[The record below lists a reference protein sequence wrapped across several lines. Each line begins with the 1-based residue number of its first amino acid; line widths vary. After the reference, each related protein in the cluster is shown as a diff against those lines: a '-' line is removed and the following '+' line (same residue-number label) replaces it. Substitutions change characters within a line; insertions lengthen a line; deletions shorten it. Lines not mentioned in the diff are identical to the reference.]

1 MEIGL
6 MGWLLVILRLPRTGY
21 VLGRAGML
29 AEIAKTGLLPDWARR
44 LFYLINLAIANR
56 QSRHQPG
63 EALCK
68 ALTQLG
74 PGFVKFGQALA
85 TRADLIGPEMAK
97 SLTSLQDKMPAFS
110 AAKAKEIIQEETG
123 QSSDQIFSAFQEHAV
138 AAASIA
144 QVHKAELPNG
154 QAVAVKILRPHI
166 HHLVQRDFQ
175 FFLGMAKLVEWIAPA
190 LKRLKLVKA
199 VEQFAQLSEMEL
211 DLRLEAAGAGKL
223 AEKLANDPGIRVPK
237 IYLEHTT
244 KCMLVMEWIDG
255 VRIDDV
261 AALHTAGHN
270 IEQITE
276 VAATSFFNQVFRD
289 GFFHGDMHPGNI
301 FVTADGTLVPIDF
314 GIMGHLDFT
323 DRLFLA
329 QLLKSLLERDY
340 DRVARL
346 HQQAGMLPADIELAV
361 FSQNLR
367 AVADPILGK
376 SLGDISLG
384 LVLGQILQI
393 SARFHIDV
401 QPQFNLLQKTMIMA
415 EGVARTLNPN
425 TDMWELAE
433 PLAANWLAQEHTLK
447 KQAEDLVE
455 QLLTTVKTLPAIL
468 EKMAD
473 TRPETP
479 QKKNLSAFA
488 IGCGIGLGLAVGS
501 TVLLAIL
508 PLIP

>member
-1 MEIGL
+1 
-6 MGWLLVILRLPRTGY
+6 
-21 VLGRAGML
+21 
-29 AEIAKTGLLPDWARR
+29 
-44 LFYLINLAIANR
+44 
-56 QSRHQPG
+56 
-63 EALCK
+63 
-68 ALTQLG
+68 
-74 PGFVKFGQALA
+74 
-85 TRADLIGPEMAK
+85 
-97 SLTSLQDKMPAFS
+97 
-110 AAKAKEIIQEETG
+110 
-123 QSSDQIFSAFQEHAV
+123 
-138 AAASIA
+138 
-144 QVHKAELPNG
+144 
-154 QAVAVKILRPHI
+154 
-166 HHLVQRDFQ
+166 
-175 FFLGMAKLVEWIAPA
+175 
-190 LKRLKLVKA
+190 
-199 VEQFAQLSEMEL
+199 
-211 DLRLEAAGAGKL
+211 
-223 AEKLANDPGIRVPK
+223 
-237 IYLEHTT
+237 
-244 KCMLVMEWIDG
+244 
-255 VRIDDV
+255 
-261 AALHTAGHN
+261 
-270 IEQITE
+270 
-276 VAATSFFNQVFRD
+276 
-289 GFFHGDMHPGNI
+289 
-301 FVTADGTLVPIDF
+301 
-314 GIMGHLDFT
+314 MGHLDFT

-468 EKMAD
+468 EKMSD

-479 QKKNLSAFA
+479 QKKTFQHSQ
-488 IGCGIGLGLAVGS
+488 LAVAS
-501 TVLLAIL
+501 ASD
-508 PLIP
+508 